1 MELAVGSG
9 VTFSS
14 SGVPSDTPREEESPC
29 GIKFGIGGPPGGAI
43 LFEQYMQISGQHQ
56 PAVAR

>member
-1 MELAVGSG
+1 MELAVSYY

-14 SGVPSDTPREEESPC
+14 FGSPSDTLREEENPW
-29 GIKFGIGGPPGGAI
+29 GIKFDIGFPPGAAI
-43 LFEQYMQISGQHQ
+43 LFEQYMQISGQRQ